1 VGGEEPSGGSL
12 EEPELWS
19 QLTPENRRRLTHIL
33 REQIPEVF
41 RANRVIE
48 RKTGYRSK
56 ICSQMMVD
64 VLSHL
69 GTLAQ
74 REHELSP
81 EAEASQL
88 AKIEEHLRRAIIEHP
103 EEVLRN
109 RVVDVRALWS
119 TYHREAYPYRQAGT
133 LHGAPR
139 HQELEELRQ
148 RIDVLLEAAR
158 RIKPDE
164 TTWDESLGA
173 AASVTEAADITA
185 ELADK
190 LEQCI
195 GQAQRF
201 TQERRD
207 RDVGGRRFRTTI
219 VVAILIAIFT
229 TIGGYLLGKES
240 SDDAGTSGS
249 GNPPAKSR

>member
-1 VGGEEPSGGSL
+1 VVGEEEASAAQSANG
-12 EEPELWS
+12 LWS
-19 QLTPENRRRLTHIL
+19 KLTPANRARLTYIL

-48 RKTGYRSK
+48 RKTGYESQ
-56 ICSQMMVD
+56 ICNKMMVD

-74 REHELSP
+74 REDELTP
-81 EAEASQL
+81 EAQASQL
-88 AKIEEHLRRAIIEHP
+88 AKIEEHLRRAIVEHP

-109 RVVDVRALWS
+109 RLSDLQELWAE
-119 TYHREAYPYRQAGT
+119 YHREAYPYRQAGA
-133 LHGAPR
+133 LHRVPR

-158 RIKPDE
+158 RTKPDE
-164 TTWDESLGA
+164 TTWDESLDA
-173 AASVTEAADITA
+173 AAAVTEAADVAA

-195 GQAQRF
+195 GEAQRLS
-201 TQERRD
+201 QQQRD
-207 RDVGGRRFRTTI
+207 RDTARRRFVITI
-219 VVAILIAIFT
+219 VAAVLIAIGT
-229 TIGGYLLGKES
+229 TIGGYLLGKGSADNPTS
-240 SDDAGTSGS
+240 SNSPS
-249 GNPPAKSR
+249 PPVNSR